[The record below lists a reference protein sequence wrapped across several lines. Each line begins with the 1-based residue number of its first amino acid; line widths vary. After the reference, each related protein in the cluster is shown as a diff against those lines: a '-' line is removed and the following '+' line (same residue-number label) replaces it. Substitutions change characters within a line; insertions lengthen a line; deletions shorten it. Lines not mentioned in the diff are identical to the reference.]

1 MKIKGDKAQ
10 PLTLETCS
18 KCTVQDGGHMKVC
31 ELANGSFQ
39 EVFLKGFS
47 ISYGNID
54 MMKERLIAYTS
65 EEPSVKMLFQFCGS
79 RVLKIQGFAE
89 DVEMS
94 CNSHTLLYTN
104 VNTGQVYYSG
114 CENQKFLE
122 VNFKPSFLLPYLPNE
137 ALFSRFLSNINK
149 KKNCVLTAQKGLVTI
164 PMQQVID
171 SIFESKRTGGLQH
184 LFLESKIK
192 ELLLLQIESYLKL
205 PSEESAVV
213 HKYHVDKIYQAKA
226 IIEENISHPCSLI
239 DLAHQVGTN
248 ECTLKKG
255 FRALLDTSVYSYWN
269 DLKMQKAYAML
280 QESDTSIADIAL
292 DTGFKTPQH
301 FSTAFKKK
309 YGLTPG
315 KVRSGMVAES

>member
-1 MKIKGDKAQ
+1 MNIKGMKPEVRNHNHCTQCTAQ
-10 PLTLETCS
+10 EVGS
-18 KCTVQDGGHMKVC
+18 MKVC
-31 ELANGSFQ
+31 ELVNGTFR
-39 EVFLKGFS
+39 EVFLKDFS

-54 MMKERLIAYTS
+54 KMKERLISYQC
-65 EEPSVKMLFQFCGS
+65 EEPSIKMLFQFCGS
-79 RVLKIQGFAE
+79 RVLKIKGFEE

-137 ALFSRFLSNINK
+137 ALFSKFLININQ
-149 KKNCVLTAQKGLVTI
+149 KKNSMLSAQKGRVSV

-171 SIFESKRTGGLQH
+171 SIFDNKRTGALEH

-192 ELLLLQIESYLKL
+192 ELLLLQIESYLRQH
-205 PSEESAVV
+205 SEEAAVV
-213 HKYHVDKIYQAKA
+213 HKYHADKIYQAKA
-226 IIEENISHPCSLI
+226 IIEENISQPCSLI
-239 DLAHQVGTN
+239 DLAHLVGTN

-269 DLKMQKAYAML
+269 DLKMQKAYTML

-309 YGLTPG
+309 YGITPG
-315 KVRSGMVAES
+315 KVRSAMLAEK